1 MLIKC
6 IYIVFIYLCTCTLKK
21 YHGLNIV
28 EYQMWNLAPLKIL
41 SILNKSEKCE
51 GDFHIF
57 NGDSE
62 FESQVF
68 WKIKIGRNFTKY

>member
-6 IYIVFIYLCTCTLKK
+6 IYIAINYLSICTLKK

-28 EYQMWNLAPLKIL
+28 EFQMWSMAPLIIL
-41 SILNKSEKCE
+41 ASLNKSEKCK

-62 FESQVF
+62 SESPIF
-68 WKIKIGRNFTKY
+68 